1 MKKFLHSHPNI
12 VIGTLAV
19 VFIVVLASFYSW
31 AIDDV
36 FDQMGR
42 ALASPSV
49 QSAVGF
55 DLPGASKLD
64 LRGLM
69 DDDVNSAPVPTPAT
83 VRAPAVPAPIV
94 VVTTTAAT
102 STP

>member
-12 VIGTLAV
+12 VIGTLAAV
-19 VFIVVLASFYSW
+19 LVVVLVGFYSW
-31 AIDDV
+31 AIGDV
-36 FDQMGR
+36 FTQMGR
-42 ALASPSV
+42 ALAPPSA

-69 DDDVNSAPVPTPAT
+69 DGV
-83 VRAPAVPAPIV
+83 APAP
-94 VVTTTAAT
+94 TTTAAT
-102 STP
+102 STSTASSSTPTP